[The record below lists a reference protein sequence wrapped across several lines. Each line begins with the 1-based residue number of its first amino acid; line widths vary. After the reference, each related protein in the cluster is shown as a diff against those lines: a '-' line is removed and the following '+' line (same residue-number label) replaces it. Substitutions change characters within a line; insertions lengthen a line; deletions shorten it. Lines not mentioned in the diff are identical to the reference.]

1 MKTEFYDCR
10 TTSQKYFGSL
20 RLIDFVSQAFSKNRV
35 LQQNRYWTTC
45 TSTYM
50 IRLKSSMRNKMA
62 IWTDWCC
69 CQDKVPQ
76 SKPVHTTIQFPDAC
90 SSLQQVTTTTRVEES
105 LNHLTG
111 HYWYF
116 LTIYFHSVNFENKRN
131 VNNSLMMNKFF
142 HKLKKITLQLLVEI
156 LVSKPYCNH
165 QLQKGQ
171 LKVTSTTGCKNG
183 NQW

>member
-1 MKTEFYDCR
+1 MFNKQHLIRNNWYFEICMSTPFSWIACLMKKDKKYIHSIYLVYFYTRAAIHIEASESITTNMKTEFYDCR

-50 IRLKSSMRNKMA
+50 IQLKSSMRNKMA

-90 SSLQQVTTTTRVEES
+90 SSP
-105 LNHLTG
+105 
-111 HYWYF
+111 W
-116 LTIYFHSVNFENKRN
+116 
-131 VNNSLMMNKFF
+131 
-142 HKLKKITLQLLVEI
+142 
-156 LVSKPYCNH
+156 
-165 QLQKGQ
+165 
-171 LKVTSTTGCKNG
+171 TST
-183 NQW
+183 WVRL